1 MNKDNERPRSQR
13 SHDLEGR
20 ASKKVRVVLGARV
33 RTLREDRGYTQRALG
48 RRAKLSG
55 KFIGEV
61 ERGEKSITIDS
72 LYRVAQALKTPL
84 GELTSMNGHARKT
97 RKR

>member
-1 MNKDNERPRSQR
+1 MS
-13 SHDLEGR
+13 GR
-20 ASKKVRVVLGARV
+20 AVKKVRVVLGARV
-33 RTLREDRGYTQRALG
+33 RALREDLGYTQRALG
-48 RRAKLSG
+48 RRARLSG

-84 GELTSMNGHARKT
+84 GELTSMNGAERPGRRL

>member
-1 MNKDNERPRSQR
+1 MS
-13 SHDLEGR
+13 SR
-20 ASKKVRVVLGARV
+20 AVKKVRVVLGGRV
-33 RTLREDRGYTQRALG
+33 RALREDLGYTQRALG
-48 RRAKLSG
+48 RRARLSG

-84 GELTSMNGHARKT
+84 GDLTSMNGHSTTRRT

>member
-1 MNKDNERPRSQR
+1 MS
-13 SHDLEGR
+13 SR
-20 ASKKVRVVLGARV
+20 AVKKVRVVLGGRV
-33 RTLREDRGYTQRALG
+33 RALREDLGYTQRALG
-48 RRAKLSG
+48 RRARLSG

-84 GELTSMNGHARKT
+84 GDLTSMNGHPTT
-97 RKR
+97 RRPRRR

>member
-1 MNKDNERPRSQR
+1 MST
-13 SHDLEGR
+13 R
-20 ASKKVRVVLGARV
+20 AVKKVRAILGAR
-33 RTLREDRGYTQRALG
+33 LRGLRADMGWTQRVLG
-48 RRAKLSG
+48 RRAGLSG

-72 LYRVAQALKTPL
+72 LYLISRALGTPL
-84 GELTSMNGHARKT
+84 SELASVNGHHPARRRST

>member
-1 MNKDNERPRSQR
+1 MS
-13 SHDLEGR
+13 SR
-20 ASKKVRVVLGARV
+20 AVKKVRVVLGVRV
-33 RTLREDRGYTQRALG
+33 RALREDLGYTQRALG
-48 RRAKLSG
+48 RRARLSG

-84 GELTSMNGHARKT
+84 GELTSMNGDDRTSRRT

>member
-1 MNKDNERPRSQR
+1 MS
-13 SHDLEGR
+13 SR
-20 ASKKVRVVLGARV
+20 AVKKVRIVLGTRV
-33 RTLREDRGYTQRALG
+33 RTLREDLGYTQRALG
-48 RRAKLSG
+48 RRARLSG

-84 GELTSMNGHARKT
+84 GELTSMNGHDRATRRM

>member
-1 MNKDNERPRSQR
+1 MS
-13 SHDLEGR
+13 SR
-20 ASKKVRVVLGARV
+20 AVRKVRVVLGARV
-33 RTLREDRGYTQRALG
+33 RALREDLGYTQRALG
-48 RRAKLSG
+48 RRARLSG

-84 GELTSMNGHARKT
+84 GDLTSMNGHARPRRM

>member
-1 MNKDNERPRSQR
+1 MS
-13 SHDLEGR
+13 SR
-20 ASKKVRVVLGARV
+20 AVKKVRVVLGARV
-33 RTLREDRGYTQRALG
+33 RTLREDLGYTQRALG
-48 RRAKLSG
+48 RRARLSG

-84 GELTSMNGHARKT
+84 GELTSMNGHTRPTTRRARK
-97 RKR
+97 R

>member
-1 MNKDNERPRSQR
+1 MS
-13 SHDLEGR
+13 SR
-20 ASKKVRVVLGARV
+20 AVKKVRVVLGGRV
-33 RTLREDRGYTQRALG
+33 RALREDLGYTQRALG
-48 RRAKLSG
+48 RRARLSG

-72 LYRVAQALKTPL
+72 LYLISRALGTPL
-84 GELTSMNGHARKT
+84 SELASVNGHHPARRRST

>member
-1 MNKDNERPRSQR
+1 MS
-13 SHDLEGR
+13 SR
-20 ASKKVRVVLGARV
+20 AVKKVRVVLGGRV
-33 RTLREDRGYTQRALG
+33 RALREDLGYTQRALG
-48 RRAKLSG
+48 RRARLSG

-84 GELTSMNGHARKT
+84 GDLASVNGHGTT
-97 RKR
+97 RRPRRR

>member
-1 MNKDNERPRSQR
+1 MS
-13 SHDLEGR
+13 SR
-20 ASKKVRVVLGARV
+20 AVKKVRVVLGARV
-33 RTLREDRGYTQRALG
+33 RTLREDLGYTQRALG

-72 LYRVAQALKTPL
+72 LYRVALALKTPL
-84 GELTSMNGHARKT
+84 GELTSMNGHART
-97 RKR
+97 TRRMRKR

>member
-1 MNKDNERPRSQR
+1 MGERAVKHVRKFLGQR
-13 SHDLEGR
+13 L
-20 ASKKVRVVLGARV
+20 
-33 RTLREDRGYTQRALG
+33 RALRKQHALSQEKLG
-48 RRAKLSG
+48 EKSGLSG

-84 GELTSMNGHARKT
+84 GDLASMNGHATT
-97 RKR
+97 RRPRRR

>member
-1 MNKDNERPRSQR
+1 MS
-13 SHDLEGR
+13 SR
-20 ASKKVRVVLGARV
+20 AVKKVRVVLGARV
-33 RTLREDRGYTQRALG
+33 RALREGLGYTQRALG
-48 RRAKLSG
+48 RRARLSG

-61 ERGEKSITIDS
+61 ERGEKSITVDS

-84 GELTSMNGHARKT
+84 GDLASMNGHVKATRRP